1 MKNIF
6 KSITLAF
13 TLLLILILFTGCDL
27 ESKDSEKPSVS
38 KIISN
43 IEAEIPLDFV
53 NKSDNTKSLKRFF
66 SLNPADYEEVI
77 LFTPASS
84 MDVKELMIIKL
95 KNSDQIDLVETA
107 IESRIDKQLQSFSGY
122 GPEQCALLD
131 DYVLKIKNDYIFY
144 AVGEK
149 SEDMKKIFVDS
160 IK

>member
-1 MKNIF
+1 MKNTF
-6 KSITLAF
+6 KSKFLTF
-13 TLLLILILFTGCDL
+13 TLLLILILFTGCSS
-27 ESKDSEKPSVS
+27 ESKNTEKPSVS

-43 IEAEIPLDFV
+43 IETEIPLDFV
-53 NKSDNTKSLKRFF
+53 SKSDNTKSLKRFF
-66 SLNPADYEEVI
+66 SLNPSDYEEVI

-95 KNSDQIDLVETA
+95 KDSIQIDLVETA
-107 IESRIDKQLQSFSGY
+107 IESRITKQIESFSGY

-131 DYVLKIKNDYIFY
+131 DYVLKIKNNYIFY
-144 AVGEK
+144 SVGEQ